1 MVDHVDSPFLT
12 ALRERVLIG
21 DGAMGTQLQ
30 SFDLDVDEDFLGLEG
45 CNEILN
51 DTRPDILET
60 IHRRYFEAGA
70 DLVETNTFGCNLPNL
85 ADYDIEDRI
94 RELAEKGTAIARRV
108 ADEMGPGRDGMPRF
122 VAGSIGPGTKLPS
135 LGHAPYATL
144 RDAYVEC
151 GLGML
156 DGGADVFLIETCQD
170 LLQTRAAV
178 NGVKEA
184 MRQLGKRIPIIV
196 HVTVETTG
204 TMLMGSE
211 IGAALTALEP
221 LGIDMIGLN
230 CATGPDEMS
239 EHLRYLSKNSSIPVS
254 VMPNAGLPVL
264 GKNGATY
271 PLTAPELA
279 TALRGFVEDY
289 GLSMVGG
296 CCGTTPEHI
305 SEVRDAVIGAGD
317 WADRGAAVRADR
329 DPNPGD
335 DVASLYSTM
344 PLTQDTGITMVGERT
359 NANGSKA
366 FREAMLAAD
375 WEKCLNIARG
385 QVTDG
390 AHMIDLCVDYVGRD
404 GREDMATLASQVA
417 TSVTLPV
424 MLDSTEPDVLRVGLE
439 HLGGRSALNSVNFED
454 GDGPGSRY
462 HRIME
467 LAVEH
472 GATVVA
478 LAIDEEGQARTKEK
492 KVEIAERLI
501 ADITGTWGLR
511 EQDIIVD
518 CLTFPISTGQ
528 EETRRDG
535 IETIE
540 AIRELKKRHPRVHTT
555 LGLSNISFGLNP
567 AARQVLNSVFLNE
580 CIEAGLDSA
589 IAHSSKILPMNRID
603 ERQREVAL
611 DMVYDR
617 RRGDD
622 HPDGSY
628 DPLQTFME
636 LFEGVSAADAKDA
649 RAEKLA
655 AMPLFDRLAQ
665 RIIDGERTGIETDLD
680 EGMKEKDPLAIVN
693 EDLLR
698 GMQTV
703 GELFGSGQMQLPFV
717 LQSAETMKAAV
728 AYLEGFM
735 DAEDSTGSKGTMVIG
750 TVKGDVHDIGKN
762 LVEII
767 LSNNGYNVVN
777 IGIKQPIANFL
788 SAAQESEADV
798 IGMSGLLVKSTV
810 VMKDNL
816 EELNASGVAERF
828 PVLLGGAALTRTYV
842 ENDLDEIYQGDV
854 HYARDAFE
862 GLRLMDEIMAIKRGT
877 GPAPDS
883 PEAIAAAEAKA
894 KRKERHERSKRIAA
908 ERAAKAAAEAIEVPE
923 RSDVAEDVPV
933 ATPPFWGTRIVKGVA
948 LDDYLTTLDERALF
962 MGQWGLRGTRGE
974 DGPSY
979 EDLVE
984 SEGRPR
990 LRAWL
995 QRLRADHI
1003 LQHAAVVYGYF
1014 PAVSEGEKV
1023 HILPLPAD
1031 GEEPDPT
1038 AEPVVTFEFP
1048 RQQRGRFLS
1057 IPDFI
1062 RSRERAIEA
1071 GQVDVMPFQLVTMGQ
1086 PIADFANEIYAANEY
1101 RDYLEVHGIGV
1112 QLTEALAEFWHQRIR
1127 SELAFSDGTTAAS
1140 DDSDD
1145 TRDFFDLK
1153 YRGARY
1159 SFGYGS
1165 CPDLESRRGLVELLQ
1180 PERIGVEL
1188 SEELQLHPEQ
1198 STDAFVLYHPE
1209 AKYFN
1214 V

>member
-30 SFDLDVDEDFLGLEG
+30 SFDLDVEKDFLGLEG

-156 DGGADVFLIETCQD
+156 DGGADCFLIETAQD
-170 LLQTRAAV
+170 LLQVRAAV

-239 EHLRYLSKNSSIPVS
+239 EHLRYLSKNARIPVS

-271 PLTAPELA
+271 PLTAPDLA

-305 SEVRDAVIGAGD
+305 SAVRDAVIGEGD
-317 WADRGAAVRADR
+317 WADRGPATRAER
-329 DPNPGD
+329 DPNRTD

-344 PLTQDTGITMVGERT
+344 PLTQDIGITMIGERT

-390 AHMIDLCVDYVGRD
+390 SHMIDLCVDYVGRD
-404 GREDMATLASQVA
+404 GREDMATLAAQIA

-478 LAIDEEGQARTKEK
+478 LAIDEDGQARTREK

-540 AIRELKKRHPRVHTT
+540 AIRELKKRHPEVHTT

-622 HPDGSY
+622 HPDGAY

-636 LFEGVSAADAKDA
+636 LFDGVSAADAKDA

-655 AMPLFDRLAQ
+655 ALPLFDRLAQ

-680 EGMKEKDPLAIVN
+680 AGMKEKDPLAIVN

-717 LQSAETMKAAV
+717 LQSAETMKTAV

-788 SAAQESEADV
+788 SAAQESDADV

-816 EELNASGVAERF
+816 EELNSSGVAERF

-842 ENDLDEIYQGDV
+842 ENDLDEVYQGDV

-862 GLRLMDEIMAIKRGT
+862 GLRLMDEIMAAKHGT

-908 ERAAKAAAEAIEVPE
+908 ERAAKAAEEAVELPE

-933 ATPPFWGTRIVKGVA
+933 ATPPFWGTRIIKGVA

-962 MGQWGLRGTRGE
+962 MGQWGLRGTRGD

-979 EDLVE
+979 EELVE
-984 SEGRPR
+984 TEGRPR

-1048 RQQRGRFLS
+1048 RQQRGRYLA

-1127 SELAFSDGTTAAS
+1127 SELAFSDGTTAAR

>member
-30 SFDLDVDEDFLGLEG
+30 SFDLDVEKDFLGLEG

-156 DGGADVFLIETCQD
+156 DGGADCFLIETAQD
-170 LLQTRAAV
+170 LLQVRAAV

-239 EHLRYLSKNSSIPVS
+239 EHLRYLSKNARIPVS

-271 PLTAPELA
+271 PLTAPDLA

-305 SEVRDAVIGAGD
+305 SAVRDAVIGEGD
-317 WADRGAAVRADR
+317 WADRGPATRAER
-329 DPNPGD
+329 DPDRTD

-344 PLTQDTGITMVGERT
+344 PLTQDIGITMIGERT

-390 AHMIDLCVDYVGRD
+390 SHMIDLCVDYVGRD
-404 GREDMATLASQVA
+404 GREDMATLAAQIA

-478 LAIDEEGQARTKEK
+478 LAIDEDGQARTREK

-540 AIRELKKRHPRVHTT
+540 AIRELK
-555 LGLSNISFGLNP
+555 
-567 AARQVLNSVFLNE
+567 
-580 CIEAGLDSA
+580 
-589 IAHSSKILPMNRID
+589 
-603 ERQREVAL
+603 
-611 DMVYDR
+611 
-617 RRGDD
+617 
-622 HPDGSY
+622 
-628 DPLQTFME
+628 
-636 LFEGVSAADAKDA
+636 
-649 RAEKLA
+649 
-655 AMPLFDRLAQ
+655 
-665 RIIDGERTGIETDLD
+665 
-680 EGMKEKDPLAIVN
+680 
-693 EDLLR
+693 
-698 GMQTV
+698 
-703 GELFGSGQMQLPFV
+703 
-717 LQSAETMKAAV
+717 
-728 AYLEGFM
+728 
-735 DAEDSTGSKGTMVIG
+735 
-750 TVKGDVHDIGKN
+750 
-762 LVEII
+762 
-767 LSNNGYNVVN
+767 
-777 IGIKQPIANFL
+777 
-788 SAAQESEADV
+788 
-798 IGMSGLLVKSTV
+798 
-810 VMKDNL
+810 
-816 EELNASGVAERF
+816 
-828 PVLLGGAALTRTYV
+828 
-842 ENDLDEIYQGDV
+842 
-854 HYARDAFE
+854 
-862 GLRLMDEIMAIKRGT
+862 
-877 GPAPDS
+877 
-883 PEAIAAAEAKA
+883 
-894 KRKERHERSKRIAA
+894 
-908 ERAAKAAAEAIEVPE
+908 
-923 RSDVAEDVPV
+923 
-933 ATPPFWGTRIVKGVA
+933 
-948 LDDYLTTLDERALF
+948 
-962 MGQWGLRGTRGE
+962 
-974 DGPSY
+974 
-979 EDLVE
+979 
-984 SEGRPR
+984 
-990 LRAWL
+990 
-995 QRLRADHI
+995 
-1003 LQHAAVVYGYF
+1003 
-1014 PAVSEGEKV
+1014 
-1023 HILPLPAD
+1023 
-1031 GEEPDPT
+1031 
-1038 AEPVVTFEFP
+1038 
-1048 RQQRGRFLS
+1048 
-1057 IPDFI
+1057 
-1062 RSRERAIEA
+1062 
-1071 GQVDVMPFQLVTMGQ
+1071 
-1086 PIADFANEIYAANEY
+1086 
-1101 RDYLEVHGIGV
+1101 
-1112 QLTEALAEFWHQRIR
+1112 
-1127 SELAFSDGTTAAS
+1127 
-1140 DDSDD
+1140 
-1145 TRDFFDLK
+1145 
-1153 YRGARY
+1153 
-1159 SFGYGS
+1159 
-1165 CPDLESRRGLVELLQ
+1165 
-1180 PERIGVEL
+1180 
-1188 SEELQLHPEQ
+1188 
-1198 STDAFVLYHPE
+1198 
-1209 AKYFN
+1209 
-1214 V
+1214 